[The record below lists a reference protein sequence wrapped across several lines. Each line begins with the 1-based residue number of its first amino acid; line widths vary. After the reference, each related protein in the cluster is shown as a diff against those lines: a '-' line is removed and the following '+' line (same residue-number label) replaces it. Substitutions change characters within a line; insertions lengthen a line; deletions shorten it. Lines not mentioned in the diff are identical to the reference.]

1 MHRPLPSLL
10 SDVRFCSRGS
20 IGPPSFS
27 YFPCIFQRDF
37 RHLEKRLNRRWRAQH
52 RVVSAASLGSSTSR
66 LGQIFSESK
75 QHLTIANL
83 ELQICGNNKRIYL
96 LALKCISPVSQKYFV
111 VTRVAAW
118 VSQFNP
124 LASVPRP
131 RQIRRMERMGSPD
144 NRAMQAM
151 GF

>member
-1 MHRPLPSLL
+1 MHRPLLPLL

-52 RVVSAASLGSSTSR
+52 QVVSAASVGSNTSC
-66 LGQIFSESK
+66 LGQMFLESK
-75 QHLTIANL
+75 QYLTIANL

-118 VSQFNP
+118 VSKFIP
-124 LASVPRP
+124 LASVPSP